1 MISLCRCASIID
13 TGGGGDDFIIFID
26 IEFYHYYYF
35 FVNVRCNMEGILC
48 FMHYKCLAPWNVVGG
63 LNVLMLAVVY
73 ESI

>member
-35 FVNVRCNMEGILC
+35 FVNARCNMEGILC